1 MKREEFAA
9 FRNCMNAAA
18 DATCSKHMS
27 DAGITISFNALVTCS
42 LDQVKQAISA
52 HLVSDRGHFMPT
64 AADIMRQINGTAEER
79 GAVAW
84 RFFLNA
90 VFRYGYYA
98 SVRFPSPAYHYV
110 IDKMGGWEYVS
121 EYYGNMTERE
131 LDYRR
136 PEFLRLY
143 AAGEK
148 YASWVPGWG
157 KVAVPAYMP
166 GFYERDNHLRGYD
179 NAIPDPINVQ
189 TGHKVSRAAL
199 MPPKERPFAEHN
211 EYLEAI
217 KRLTERTDRE

>member
-1 MKREEFAA
+1 
-9 FRNCMNAAA
+9 MNQSDFKIFKQIMDDTAAA
-18 DATCSKHMS
+18 LCTQPISPS
-27 DAGITISFNALVTCS
+27 GIKLIFDCLAPYTLAE
-42 LDQVKQAISA
+42 VKRAISA
-52 HLVSDRGHFMPT
+52 HLVSDRGHFMPK
-64 AADIMRQINGTAEER
+64 AADIVRQIEGSAEER

-98 SVRFPSPAYHYV
+98 SVRFPNPAFHYV